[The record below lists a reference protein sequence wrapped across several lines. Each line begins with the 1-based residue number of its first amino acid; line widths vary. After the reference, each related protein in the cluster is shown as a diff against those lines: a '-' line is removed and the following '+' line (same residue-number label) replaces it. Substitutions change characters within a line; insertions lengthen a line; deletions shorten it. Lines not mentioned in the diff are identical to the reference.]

1 MTLYVLDTDHVSLAQ
16 RGHPQVTA
24 RIAATPPEQLTVSI
38 VTVQEQLRGR
48 LAQVQHAPNTAALIL
63 AYQRLHET
71 LTFYL
76 TVPIADF
83 DERAAA
89 ILDDLRQHRIRIS
102 TLDLRIA
109 AIALAVGATLVTR
122 NRRDFEQV
130 PGLALEDW
138 SALA

>member
-16 RGHPQVTA
+16 REHPYVAA

-48 LAQVQHAPNTAALIL
+48 LAQVQHASNTMALIL
-63 AYQRLHET
+63 AYKRLRET

-89 ILDDLRQHRIRIS
+89 ILDDLCQHRIRIG

-109 AIALAVGATLVTR
+109 AIALAVGARLVTR